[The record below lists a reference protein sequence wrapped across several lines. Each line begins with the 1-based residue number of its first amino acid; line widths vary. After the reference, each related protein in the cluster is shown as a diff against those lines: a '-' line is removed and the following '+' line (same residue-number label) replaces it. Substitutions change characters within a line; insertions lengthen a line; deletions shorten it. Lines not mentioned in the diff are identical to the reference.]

1 MDKYSQRNK
10 GKLVKKGLRLFE
22 GDSEVIDEFFP
33 KAGHNVIVRL
43 LVRDFVKKLQ
53 ANFNQKELPNAIR
66 ELTIEGSGE
75 GESS

>member
-22 GDSEVIDEFFP
+22 GDAEIIDDFFP
-33 KAGHNVIVRL
+33 RAGHSVIIRL

-53 ANFNQKELPNAIR
+53 ANMNQKELPDGIR
-66 ELTIEGSGE
+66 ELTIE
-75 GESS
+75 